1 MATPVEE
8 FQTAVGVGDVERAR
22 GLLSGHAEVR
32 TAVNDPIAAFGSRPI
47 AVARKNL
54 PVLDVMLEFGA
65 DLKQPAFNPRHLT
78 RRRVCSQTKHASR
91 RGARSSRPDL
101 AGRGGTTARS
111 DSC

>member
-54 PVLDVMLEFGA
+54 PVLDVLLEF
-65 DLKQPAFNPRHLT
+65 
-78 RRRVCSQTKHASR
+78 RRRPLEKVTRSLKSESPSPVRVC
-91 RGARSSRPDL
+91 P
-101 AGRGGTTARS
+101 
-111 DSC
+111 

>member
-22 GLLSGHAEVR
+22 GLLSGHAVVR

-54 PVLDVMLEFGA
+54 PVLDVLLEFGA
-65 DLKQPAFNPRHLT
+65 EPWKR
-78 RRRVCSQTKHASR
+78 
-91 RGARSSRPDL
+91 
-101 AGRGGTTARS
+101 
-111 DSC
+111 

>member
-47 AVARKNL
+47 AVAGKNL
-54 PVLDVMLEFGA
+54 PVLDVLLEF
-65 DLKQPAFNPRHLT
+65 
-78 RRRVCSQTKHASR
+78 RRRPLESNALSEIRKSVT
-91 RGARSSRPDL
+91 RPC
-101 AGRGGTTARS
+101 RP
-111 DSC
+111 